1 MQNSFCIKV
10 KISDRI
16 ENFYFNNLEH
26 LYANKSIYN
35 SDVWIVNL
43 QERLIYFY
51 WQVLYFKNGKVISEE
66 LLMENDITGNKK
78 TIKN

>member
-1 MQNSFCIKV
+1 MRKNI
-10 KISDRI
+10 I
-16 ENFYFNNLEH
+16 EN
-26 LYANKSIYN
+26 LYANTSIYN